1 MIVSQSYQNLIKVTN
16 ELIKHYEKMLE
27 NFKAV
32 FVGLGDSEMLLWNA
46 DLTDSLR
53 ENADKNRF
61 FYYFFDRLS
70 VPRRRAMSL
79 S

>member
-32 FVGLGDSEMLLWNA
+32 FVRLGDSEMLLWNA

-61 FYYFFDRLS
+61 FIVFFVRLS